1 MRLLL
6 VRSRLVRA
14 VMEEISGGMLSRQLL
29 AKLRTVTF
37 VKNPR
42 LPGRL

>member
-1 MRLLL
+1 ML
-6 VRSRLVRA
+6 VRSRLERA

-29 AKLRTVTF
+29 DKFRTVTF

-42 LPGRL
+42 VPGRL